1 MLIPPLPNSFN
12 PLKLISFNSLS
23 CILSKSLYFF
33 CIVLSLFLLY
43 VDINYKSFE
52 RTKNLY
58 KSFTI
63 SSAYLLKRVTLDPFI
78 YIFEISKEKSGLIE
92 ENKKLRQELEKSYI
106 SNFIISR
113 DSKFFIDDTAIENF
127 LDLNNINKPFH
138 HAKINSFDIEKY
150 LCCSQHRVFIE
161 IFNNHDINFIGS
173 TVINDQGIIGQII
186 YDKPIAEVLLLTDVD
201 HVIPIISENHFCN
214 ARGSG
219 KPGIITCSY
228 SKLIWP
234 NPIEIGQ
241 EFFSSGMGGVYPSNI
256 LIGNVS
262 DINFIDNTNIEF
274 DLNLVADPLQ
284 SIYLG
289 VFKGL

>member
-1 MLIPPLPNSFN
+1 MSRVAPSPV
-12 PLKLISFNSLS
+12 
-23 CILSKSLYFF
+23 SKSLYFF

>member
-1 MLIPPLPNSFN
+1 MSRVSTSPV
-12 PLKLISFNSLS
+12 
-23 CILSKSLYFF
+23 SKSLYFF

-63 SSAYLLKRVTLDPFI
+63 SSAYLLKRVTVDPFI

-186 YDKPIAEVLLLTDVD
+186 YDKPIAEVLLLTDVG

-289 VFKGL
+289 VLKGL

>member
-1 MLIPPLPNSFN
+1 MSRV
-12 PLKLISFNSLS
+12 STTSG
-23 CILSKSLYFF
+23 SKVLYFF
-33 CIVLSLFLLY
+33 CIVLSAFLLY

-52 RTKNLY
+52 TAKNLY

-63 SSAYLLKRVTLDPFI
+63 SSTYLLKRITVDPFI
-78 YIFEISKEKSGLIE
+78 YIFEISKEKSRLME
-92 ENKKLRQELEKSYI
+92 ENKKLKLELEKSHI

-113 DSKFFIDDTAIENF
+113 DSKFFIDDLAIEKF

-138 HAKINSFDIEKY
+138 LAKINSFDIEKY

-161 IFNNHDINFIGS
+161 IFNNQDIDFIGS
-173 TVINDQGIIGQII
+173 TAINNQGIIGQII
-186 YDKPIAEVLLLTDVD
+186 YDKYIAEVLLLTDVN
-201 HVIPIISENHFCN
+201 HVIPIISDNHFCN

-219 KPGIITCSY
+219 RPGIITCTY

-234 NPIEIGQ
+234 NPVEIGQ

-256 LIGNVS
+256 LIGIVSNINVM
-262 DINFIDNTNIEF
+262 DDTNIEF

-284 SIYLG
+284 SIYIAVLE
-289 VFKGL
+289 GL

>member
-1 MLIPPLPNSFN
+1 MSRVSTSPV
-12 PLKLISFNSLS
+12 
-23 CILSKSLYFF
+23 SKSLYFF

-113 DSKFFIDDTAIENF
+113 DSKFFIDDMAIENF

>member
-1 MLIPPLPNSFN
+1 MSRVSTSPV
-12 PLKLISFNSLS
+12 
-23 CILSKSLYFF
+23 SKSLYFF

-52 RTKNLY
+52 RTKNFY

-63 SSAYLLKRVTLDPFI
+63 SSAYLLKRVTVDPFI
-78 YIFEISKEKSGLIE
+78 YIFEISKEKSWLIE

-256 LIGNVS
+256 LIGHVS

-289 VFKGL
+289 VFEGL

>member
-1 MLIPPLPNSFN
+1 MSRVSTSPV
-12 PLKLISFNSLS
+12 
-23 CILSKSLYFF
+23 SKSLYFF

-52 RTKNLY
+52 RTKNFY

-63 SSAYLLKRVTLDPFI
+63 SSAYLLKRVTVDPFI

-186 YDKPIAEVLLLTDVD
+186 YDKPIAEVLLLTDVG

-256 LIGNVS
+256 LIGHVS

-289 VFKGL
+289 VFEGL

>member
-1 MLIPPLPNSFN
+1 MSRV
-12 PLKLISFNSLS
+12 STTSG
-23 CILSKSLYFF
+23 SKVLYFF
-33 CIVLSLFLLY
+33 CIVLSAFLLY

-52 RTKNLY
+52 TAKNLY

-63 SSAYLLKRVTLDPFI
+63 SSTYLLKRVTVDPFI
-78 YIFEISKEKSGLIE
+78 YIFEISKEKSRLME
-92 ENKKLRQELEKSYI
+92 ENKKLKLELEKSHI

-113 DSKFFIDDTAIENF
+113 DSKFFIDDLAIEKF

-138 HAKINSFDIEKY
+138 LAKINSFDIEKY

-161 IFNNHDINFIGS
+161 IFNNQDIDFIGS
-173 TVINDQGIIGQII
+173 TAIKNQGIIGQII
-186 YDKPIAEVLLLTDVD
+186 YDKYIAEVLLLTDVN
-201 HVIPIISENHFCN
+201 HVIPIISDNHFCN

-219 KPGIITCSY
+219 RPGIITCTY

-234 NPIEIGQ
+234 NPVEIGQ

-256 LIGNVS
+256 LIGIVSNINVM
-262 DINFIDNTNIEF
+262 DDTNIEF

-284 SIYLG
+284 SIYIAVLE
-289 VFKGL
+289 GL

>member
-1 MLIPPLPNSFN
+1 MSRVSTSPV
-12 PLKLISFNSLS
+12 
-23 CILSKSLYFF
+23 SKSLYFF

-63 SSAYLLKRVTLDPFI
+63 SSAYLLKRVTVDPFI

-127 LDLNNINKPFH
+127 LELNSINKPFY

-186 YDKPIAEVLLLTDVD
+186 YDKPIAEVLLLTDVG

-262 DINFIDNTNIEF
+262 DINVIDNTNIEF

>member
-1 MLIPPLPNSFN
+1 MSRVSTSPV
-12 PLKLISFNSLS
+12 
-23 CILSKSLYFF
+23 SKSLYFF

-63 SSAYLLKRVTLDPFI
+63 SSAYLLKRVTVDPFI
-78 YIFEISKEKSGLIE
+78 YIFEISKEKSWLIE

-186 YDKPIAEVLLLTDVD
+186 YDKPIAEVLLLTDVG

-256 LIGNVS
+256 LIGHVS

-289 VFKGL
+289 VFEGL